1 MSGYKP
7 PWNGAIVAKQFG
19 YPWVRGSSRV
29 EFGVPDWHQLGEDE
43 EWVVPPAYRPAD
55 ILGPVERRVAAAQ
68 ERLHRQI
75 GQWARV
81 GHRRVRERAHQAR
94 LAMGLEDRTYQPR
107 PK

>member
-7 PWNGAIVAKQFG
+7 PWNGAIVAKSFG
-19 YPWVRGSSRV
+19 CGLPPTVQ
-29 EFGVPDWHQLGEDE
+29 FGVPDWHQLGEGE

-55 ILGPVERRVAAAQ
+55 ILGDIDRRVQAAQ
-68 ERLHRQI
+68 ERLHRQV

-81 GHRRVRERAHQAR
+81 AHRRVRERAQQAR
-94 LAMGLEDRTYQPR
+94 LAMGLEDRVYRPR

>member
-1 MSGYKP
+1 MSLD
-7 PWNGAIVAKQFG
+7 NAI
-19 YPWVRGSSRV
+19 R
-29 EFGVPDWHQLGEDE
+29 
-43 EWVVPPAYRPAD
+43 
-55 ILGPVERRVAAAQ
+55 AAQ

-94 LAMGLEDRTYQPR
+94 LAMGLEDRTYTPM